1 MSDPHQST
9 TRVLLAQLDPM
20 VRVGLVGALADE
32 GIDVVGEERDEDAL
46 LLTAEQAAPDA
57 IVLGSDAPGAAEL
70 GDRLRAVAPNAKLIL
85 LPRDESG
92 SEVLDP
98 WSRTPRTMCS
108 PVSEALLRELAPSR
122 PNSKE

>member
-1 MSDPHQST
+1 MSDGRQSRA
-9 TRVLLAQLDPM
+9 RVLLAHLDPM
-20 VRVGLVGALADE
+20 VRVGLVLALADA
-32 GIDVVGEERDEDAL
+32 GVDVLGEERDADAL

-57 IVLGSDAPGAAEL
+57 IVLGSDGVGAPEL
-70 GDRLRAVAPNAKLIL
+70 GDRLRAAVPSAKLIL

-92 SEVLDP
+92 SQVLDP
-98 WSRTPRTMCS
+98 LSRKPRAMCP

>member
-1 MSDPHQST
+1 MSDSHQST
-9 TRVLLAQLDPM
+9 TRVLLARLDPM
-20 VRVGLVGALADE
+20 VRVGLVDALADE
-32 GIDVVGEERDEDAL
+32 GINVVGEERDDDAL
-46 LLTAEQAAPDA
+46 LLSAEQITPDV
-57 IVLGSDAPGAAEL
+57 IVLGSDTAGAAEL
-70 GDRLRAVAPNAKLIL
+70 GDRLRAVVPSAKLIL

-98 WSRTPRTMCS
+98 WSRMPRTMRS